1 MTRTQK
7 WVLAITSAAALMV
20 ALDQLVVS
28 TALNAI
34 RNDLHASIATLG
46 WTANA
51 YSLSFAVLLITGAA
65 LGDRIGRRRMFV
77 VGLSVFSLAS
87 AACALAPGTGTLIA
101 ARSVQ
106 GAGAALVMPLAVA
119 LLTTAF
125 PAETR
130 GSALGIFT
138 ALTGLAVVGGPVV
151 GGAVTEGIAWQ
162 WIFWLNVPIGAVLIP
177 LVLIRTSESH
187 GSRVRPD
194 VPGLALVSAGM
205 FGLVWGLVRADA
217 AGWGSAEVVSA
228 LVAGVVLTV
237 MFVVWETRA
246 REPMLS
252 IGLFADRTFTS
263 GNIAMFLLTAALFSS
278 VFFLAQYLQISL
290 GYSPLGAGLRFL
302 PWTLP
307 LFVVA
312 PIAGRVLDRIGS
324 RLLLCLGLLLQSAG
338 LGWVAL
344 TVADGRSYA
353 SAIPALVIAG
363 CGASMAIPAG
373 QNAVMN
379 AVPRDAIG
387 KASGV
392 FNTARQLGGAF
403 GIAILAAVFAAR
415 GGYSSPGD
423 FRDGVGPALG
433 IAAGMSALGALAA
446 VLVRRRQA
454 AVAPPVPPAVAA
466 DAAGAP
472 SLGRSAASSLPRP
485 SGQGGMHPE
494 RGSETGSHGTIP
506 SHDYTTRRQ
515 S

>member
-1 MTRTQK
+1 
-7 WVLAITSAAALMV
+7 
-20 ALDQLVVS
+20 
-28 TALNAI
+28 
-34 RNDLHASIATLG
+34 
-46 WTANA
+46 
-51 YSLSFAVLLITGAA
+51 
-65 LGDRIGRRRMFV
+65 
-77 VGLSVFSLAS
+77 
-87 AACALAPGTGTLIA
+87 
-101 ARSVQ
+101 
-106 GAGAALVMPLAVA
+106 
-119 LLTTAF
+119 
-125 PAETR
+125 
-130 GSALGIFT
+130 
-138 ALTGLAVVGGPVV
+138 
-151 GGAVTEGIAWQ
+151 
-162 WIFWLNVPIGAVLIP
+162 
-177 LVLIRTSESH
+177 
-187 GSRVRPD
+187 
-194 VPGLALVSAGM
+194 
-205 FGLVWGLVRADA
+205 
-217 AGWGSAEVVSA
+217 
-228 LVAGVVLTV
+228 VLTV
-237 MFVVWETRA
+237 VFVVWETRA
-246 REPMLS
+246 SEPMLS

-324 RLLLCLGLLLQSAG
+324 RLLLSLGLLLQFAG

-344 TVADGRSYA
+344 TVAGGRSYA

-379 AVPRDAIG
+379 AVPRDSIG

-433 IAAGMSALGALAA
+433 VAAGMSALGALAA

-454 AVAPPVPPAVAA
+454 EAAPPVPEAA
-466 DAAGAP
+466 PPVPSAGAAAAGAP
-472 SLGRSAASSLPRP
+472 VPGQHGQQPPAAVQARRDA
-485 SGQGGMHPE
+485 SGA
-494 RGSETGSHGTIP
+494 R
-506 SHDYTTRRQ
+506 
-515 S
+515 